1 MVVKSK
7 IGRKRYIVFKI
18 ECDSIIA
25 KWDFIYTLKKII
37 RPHTVYDNLN
47 SSNKKTFLNIN
58 SGTTHSSGHI
68 QKSRT
73 DSRPSRSENEP
84 GKYQYNQM
92 PWVISIV
99 NNYGLIRCHHLDKDK
114 IIELLLSLK
123 WAGEMK
129 IPVKVQTIGTTG
141 TIRSARKKYLDKL
154 TLYPFHNQKKVEF

>member
-18 ECDSIIA
+18 ESDSIIA
-25 KWDFIYTLKKII
+25 KRDFIYTLKKII
-37 RPHTVYDNLN
+37 RPYRDINKLD
-47 SSNKKTFLNIN
+47 SSRQKVSININ
-58 SGTTHSSGHI
+58 PGTTHGSS
-68 QKSRT
+68 SLST
-73 DSRPSRSENEP
+73 DRSTIGPGGSENE
-84 GKYQYNQM
+84 GGIYQYNQM
-92 PWVISIV
+92 PWVISIL

-123 WAGEMK
+123 WAGKMK

-154 TLYPFHNQKKVEF
+154 TLYPFYNLKKG